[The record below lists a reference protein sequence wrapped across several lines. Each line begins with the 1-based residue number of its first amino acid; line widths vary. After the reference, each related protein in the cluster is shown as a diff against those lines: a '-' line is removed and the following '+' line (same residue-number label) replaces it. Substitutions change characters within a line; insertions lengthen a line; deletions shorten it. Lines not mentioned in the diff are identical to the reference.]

1 MVRRTRRTR
10 RHNRKSRSMRG
21 GSSPLNP
28 NASARLGKQIAEQSN
43 PRKSVKR
50 KFKKR
55 KQKPNT
61 SRHRVI
67 KLNKYIKSQN
77 ANLVKEAED
86 YYENMGNDL
95 SELERGK

>member
-1 MVRRTRRTR
+1 MVHRTR
-10 RHNRKSRSMRG
+10 RHSRKSRSMRG

-28 NASARLGKQIAEQSN
+28 DASAWLGKQIAEQSSS
-43 PRKSVKR
+43 RKSVKQ

-86 YYENMGNDL
+86 HYETMGNDL
-95 SELERGK
+95 SEIERGK